1 MTFIQC
7 YFAILIVFFVLCL
20 LTKKEHLWIPICLV
34 VIALAVLAYNWTPN
48 ESDDMNRYM
57 SYIEIMHEGGH
68 EALENIMDNNDT
80 YGTYWACSYYFY
92 LVSLFPNSHFLP
104 FFNIIIIYG
113 LNLFVIYSISRKAC
127 VSKTNFLI
135 ALLFYFSTYY
145 YYDAVSGTRNA
156 ISFALAIFSFYV
168 FFVAKK
174 GKFLGIIT
182 AILSIF
188 FHSTGIAIFALFGWA
203 FIFYLLIKKKFS
215 KFLAYL
221 IAFFSYQIFVVG
233 AEILANIFPSVDL
246 FNTVYEKSSIYAGM
260 NFFSYVSYVFSAS
273 STQDTANFIA
283 CILMVVFFCYYSRFV
298 SSKYSELRN
307 IDLFVVTIGVF
318 VFFAFGSFASLLGVR
333 IIRFI
338 FPVFGSIILMLGST
352 YQKQNYLSLR
362 QKSFAENK
370 VYVLSYDEKLSTYVF
385 LAYIAYVAIYFW
397 YSLTGSSLVNAYF

>member
-1 MTFIQC
+1 M
-7 YFAILIVFFVLCL
+7 
-20 LTKKEHLWIPICLV
+20 CLV

-48 ESDDMNRYM
+48 ESDDMVSYM
-57 SYIEIMHEGGH
+57 NYVDIMHEGGH
-68 EALENIMDNNDT
+68 ETLENIMDSNDT
-80 YGTYWACSYYFY
+80 YGTYWACTYYFY
-92 LVSLFPNSHFLP
+92 LVSFLPNSHFLP

-113 LNLFVIYSISRKAC
+113 LNLYVIYSISKKAC

-156 ISFALAIFSFYV
+156 ISFSLAIFSLYV
-168 FFVAKK
+168 FLVPKK
-174 GKFLGIIT
+174 GKLLGIIT

-188 FHSTGIAIFALFGWA
+188 FHSSGIAIFVLFGWA
-203 FIFYLLIKKKFS
+203 FIFYLLVRKRFS

-221 IAFFSYQIFVVG
+221 IAFFSYQIFIVG
-233 AEILANIFPSVDL
+233 AEILANLFPSVAI

-273 STQDTANFIA
+273 STQDTVNFIS
-283 CILMVVFFCYYSRFV
+283 CILMVVFFCYYSRFI

-307 IDLFVVTIGVF
+307 IDILNVIIGVS
-318 VFFAFGSFASLLGVR
+318 VFFAFGCFASILGVR

-338 FPVFGSIILMLGST
+338 FPVLGFIILALGPT
-352 YQKQNYLSLR
+352 FQKQNYVALR

-385 LAYIAYVAIYFW
+385 LAYVVYIAIYFW